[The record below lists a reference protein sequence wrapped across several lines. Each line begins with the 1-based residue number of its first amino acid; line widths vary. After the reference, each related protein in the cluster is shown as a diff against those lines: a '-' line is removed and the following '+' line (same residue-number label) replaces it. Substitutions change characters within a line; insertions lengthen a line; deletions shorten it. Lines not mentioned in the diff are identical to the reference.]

1 MAKSVRKPSKKI
13 LTMPQLAS
21 TTQGQSGP
29 TNPTWSAIAARAFAL
44 YCERGGQHG
53 QDVEDWL
60 RAEREL
66 QEAARFSA
74 A

>member
-1 MAKSVRKPSKKI
+1 MAKSVRKPRKNI
-13 LTMPQLAS
+13 LSMPKPAL
-21 TTQGQSGP
+21 TTQTQNHS
-29 TNPTWSAIAARAFAL
+29 TPTWAAIAARAFAL

-53 QDVEDWL
+53 RDVEDWL

-66 QEAARFSA
+66 REAASTTA

>member
-1 MAKSVRKPSKKI
+1 
-13 LTMPQLAS
+13 MPQPAS
-21 TTQGQSGP
+21 TTETPSRSI
-29 TNPTWSAIAARAFAL
+29 NPTWSAIADRAFAL

-66 QEAARFSA
+66 QESASFSA

>member
-1 MAKSVRKPSKKI
+1 MAKSVRRTSKKI
-13 LTMPQLAS
+13 LSMPTPAS
-21 TTQGQSGP
+21 TSQTQSQS
-29 TNPTWSAIAARAFAL
+29 TNPTWAAIAARAFAL

-53 QDVEDWL
+53 RDVEDWL

-66 QEAARFSA
+66 QEAASPTA

>member
-1 MAKSVRKPSKKI
+1 MAKSARKTSKKI
-13 LTMPQLAS
+13 LSMPKSALTAVA
-21 TTQGQSGP
+21 QSQSS
-29 TNPTWSAIAARAFAL
+29 NPTPAAIAARAFAL

-53 QDVEDWL
+53 RDVEDWL

-66 QEAARFSA
+66 QAAASSTA